1 MEKPR
6 ISIIVAMDD
15 KRGIGKNNKLPW
27 HIPEDLKRFRRLT
40 SQHTIIMGRKTFES
54 ILSYTGKPLPNR
66 INMVIT
72 RNPDFRAEGVSIN
85 TSLEEALSEAKE
97 NEQSEIF
104 IIGGAQIFQQAV
116 DMGVVDRIYLT
127 KVEGDYNADTFFP
140 EYSQFKKIIH
150 EEEGSEGEYKFRF
163 VDLEKEE

>member
-1 MEKPR
+1 MTNPK
-6 ISIIVAMDD
+6 ISIIVAIDD

-54 ILSYTGKPLPNR
+54 IISYTGKPLPNR

-85 TSLEEALSEAKE
+85 TSLEEALFEAKE

-104 IIGGAQIFQQAV
+104 IIGGAQIFQQAI

-127 KVEGDYNADTFFP
+127 KVEGDYDADTFFP
-140 EYSQFKKIIH
+140 PYTDFKKVIS
-150 EEEGSEGEYKFRF
+150 EESREENGIKYKFIN
-163 VDLEKEE
+163 LEREE